1 MISRRMLRIK
11 VVKALYAHMKSDA
24 DSLMASE
31 KMLVTSIDKTYD
43 LYFLLMSLVVEMAQY
58 AEQRQEAAKNK
69 KLPTYEDLNPNR
81 KFVDNAVIR
90 LLAQSDSVND
100 YLASR
105 KLSWAK
111 YPELVKALYTQLE
124 QSDYFKKYMT
134 SQESSFREDLA
145 LITEFYT
152 RELEESEILES
163 ALDEMSIL
171 WNDDLGFALTLVIR
185 TLSNMRASHTEV
197 KYLPKFK
204 DYYTSEEEL
213 SFLKSKAIE
222 GSTAV
227 VGIKPPYDIYVWN
240 TKTESWVNSYK
251 ETNVIDDL
259 DFARELFAKAA
270 VNFDNYQEEIEKYT
284 RNWDVERIA
293 FMDNLI
299 MATAVAELVTFPSI
313 PVKVTL
319 DEYIEIAK
327 YYSTHGSSTFINGI
341 LDKIVASF
349 TEEGKINKSGRGLI

>member
-171 WNDDLGFALTLVIR
+171 WNDDLGFALIMVTR
-185 TLSNMRASHTEV
+185 TLSNMRASHTDV
-197 KYLPKFK
+197 KVLPKFK
-204 DYYTSEEEL
+204 S
-213 SFLKSKAIE
+213 IE
-222 GSTAV
+222 
-227 VGIKPPYDIYVWN
+227 
-240 TKTESWVNSYK
+240 
-251 ETNVIDDL
+251 DL

-270 VNFDNYQEEIEKYT
+270 VNFDNYQEEIDKYT

>member
-100 YLASR
+100 YLAAH

-171 WNDDLGFALTLVIR
+171 WNDDLGFALIMVTR
-185 TLSNMRASHTEV
+185 TLSNMRASHTDV
-197 KYLPKFK
+197 KVLPKFK
-204 DYYTSEEEL
+204 S
-213 SFLKSKAIE
+213 IE
-222 GSTAV
+222 
-227 VGIKPPYDIYVWN
+227 
-240 TKTESWVNSYK
+240 
-251 ETNVIDDL
+251 DL

>member
-163 ALDEMSIL
+163 ALDEMSSL
-171 WNDDLGFALTLVIR
+171 WNDDLGFALIMVTR
-185 TLSNMRASHTEV
+185 TLSNMRASHTDV
-197 KYLPKFK
+197 KVLPKFK
-204 DYYTSEEEL
+204 S
-213 SFLKSKAIE
+213 IE
-222 GSTAV
+222 
-227 VGIKPPYDIYVWN
+227 
-240 TKTESWVNSYK
+240 
-251 ETNVIDDL
+251 DL

-284 RNWDVERIA
+284 RNWDGERIA

>member
-1 MISRRMLRIK
+1 MLRIK

-100 YLASR
+100 YLAAH

-171 WNDDLGFALTLVIR
+171 WNDDLGFALVMVTR
-185 TLSNMRASHTEV
+185 TLSNMRASHTDV
-197 KYLPKFK
+197 KVLPKFK
-204 DYYTSEEEL
+204 S
-213 SFLKSKAIE
+213 IE
-222 GSTAV
+222 
-227 VGIKPPYDIYVWN
+227 
-240 TKTESWVNSYK
+240 
-251 ETNVIDDL
+251 DL

-270 VNFDNYQEEIEKYT
+270 VNFDNYQAEIEKYT

-327 YYSTHGSSTFINGI
+327 YYSTNGSSTFINGI

>member
-100 YLASR
+100 YLAAH

-111 YPELVKALYTQLE
+111 YPELVKALFTQLE
-124 QSDYFKKYMT
+124 QSDYYKKYMT

-171 WNDDLGFALTLVIR
+171 WNDDLGFALVMVTR
-185 TLSNMRASHTEV
+185 TLSNMRASHTDV
-197 KYLPKFK
+197 KVLPKFK
-204 DYYTSEEEL
+204 S
-213 SFLKSKAIE
+213 IE
-222 GSTAV
+222 
-227 VGIKPPYDIYVWN
+227 
-240 TKTESWVNSYK
+240 
-251 ETNVIDDL
+251 DL

-270 VNFDNYQEEIEKYT
+270 VNFDNYQAEIEKYT

-327 YYSTHGSSTFINGI
+327 YYSTNGSSTFINGI

>member
-43 LYFLLMSLVVEMAQY
+43 LYFLLMSLVVEMAHY

-100 YLASR
+100 YLAAH
-105 KLSWAK
+105 KLSWVK
-111 YPELVKALYTQLE
+111 YPELVKSLFTQLE
-124 QSDYFKKYMT
+124 QSDYYKKYMA
-134 SQESSFREDLA
+134 SQESSFRDDLA

-171 WNDDLGFALTLVIR
+171 WNDDLGFALVMVIR
-185 TLSNMRASHTEV
+185 TLSNMRASHSDV
-197 KYLPKFK
+197 KVLPKFK
-204 DYYTSEEEL
+204 S
-213 SFLKSKAIE
+213 IE
-222 GSTAV
+222 
-227 VGIKPPYDIYVWN
+227 
-240 TKTESWVNSYK
+240 
-251 ETNVIDDL
+251 DL

-327 YYSTHGSSTFINGI
+327 YYSTNGSSTFINGI